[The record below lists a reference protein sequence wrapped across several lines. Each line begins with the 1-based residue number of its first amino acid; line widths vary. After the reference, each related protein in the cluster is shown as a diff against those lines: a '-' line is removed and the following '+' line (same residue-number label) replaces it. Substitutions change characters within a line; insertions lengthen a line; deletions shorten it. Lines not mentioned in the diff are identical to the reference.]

1 MRRPVTMASK
11 AKRMWPQFR
20 KNEREKEGKGCIH
33 GADGQLSQSFSSTIL
48 DFWCFWFILHS
59 SPPYI
64 YFIDRYHTTEYN
76 LTSIVV
82 VATANLQLQA
92 MADPIKTLGQLGQR
106 CLPLL
111 DKLFHG
117 PCMFLLLPWLTCS
130 WSWFGSRPKCT
141 AADGDSRFSSK
152 ENYAS

>member
-1 MRRPVTMASK
+1 MVLMDSSAK
-11 AKRMWPQFR
+11 AFPTQFWIF
-20 KNEREKEGKGCIH
+20 GVSGLFCILPH
-33 GADGQLSQSFSSTIL
+33 
-48 DFWCFWFILHS
+48 H
-59 SPPYI
+59 YI

-130 WSWFGSRPKCT
+130 
-141 AADGDSRFSSK
+141 
-152 ENYAS
+152 